1 LKEFHSFNRRFVL
14 RTKSPDFER
23 SMVITMNRKRIRKVV
38 IFFTVLLLFPT
49 VTVQAE
55 RTVYTYTYDYWGIER
70 ESPDAY
76 QAVSTITG
84 EEFGIGDFKD
94 PQGLFVRENRIYVCD
109 TANNRIVILER
120 NGNDITLIDEFSE
133 FTGDT
138 SINTLNEPHDIYTTE
153 NGDMYIS
160 DTGNQRVLHLNS
172 QYELI
177 KTMVRPVDETI
188 DQASDFLPMKLV
200 ADRAGR
206 VFVLVKNYNK
216 GYLQYDNDGNFIG
229 YIGANEVKFNMVDYI
244 WKMLSTK
251 EQRAQMEQF
260 VPTEYNNIAL
270 DQDGFIYATTSVFN
284 ENELINDK
292 AKPIRKLNSMGTDIL
307 IKNGEYPP
315 IGDIWWGNAAGVTG
329 PSKFIDVTA
338 LDNDTYYAI
347 DKTRGR
353 IFGYDYQGN
362 LLYGFG
368 SLGNKQGYFQFPTAL
383 EHMGTDLLV
392 LDSKNSGITFFTL
405 TQYGD
410 LINKALDEYKRGNYD
425 ISAQYWEK
433 VLMQNGNYDLAY
445 IGIGRS
451 LLRKQRYKEAMEYF
465 KIALD
470 DDNYSKAFRLYRK
483 EWIEENIAWIFAGFF
498 LIIIAPL
505 AIGKIKKIKK
515 EVDEA

>member
-1 LKEFHSFNRRFVL
+1 
-14 RTKSPDFER
+14 
-23 SMVITMNRKRIRKVV
+23 MNRKRIRKVI
-38 IFFTVLLLFPT
+38 IFFTVLLLFPN

-76 QAVSTITG
+76 QAVNTITG
-84 EEFGIGDFKD
+84 EEFGIGDFKN

-109 TANNRIVILER
+109 TANNRIVILEKD
-120 NGNDITLIDEFSE
+120 GNDITLIDEFSE

-138 SINTLNEPHDIYTTE
+138 PINTLNEPHDIYTTE

-216 GYLQYDNDGNFIG
+216 GYLQYDNKGDFIG
-229 YIGANEVKFNMVDYI
+229 YIGANEVKFNMADYI

-315 IGDIWWGNAAGVTG
+315 IGDIWWGNVKLQIRVGL
-329 PSKFIDVTA
+329 P
-338 LDNDTYYAI
+338 
-347 DKTRGR
+347 
-353 IFGYDYQGN
+353 
-362 LLYGFG
+362 
-368 SLGNKQGYFQFPTAL
+368 
-383 EHMGTDLLV
+383 
-392 LDSKNSGITFFTL
+392 
-405 TQYGD
+405 
-410 LINKALDEYKRGNYD
+410 
-425 ISAQYWEK
+425 
-433 VLMQNGNYDLAY
+433 
-445 IGIGRS
+445 
-451 LLRKQRYKEAMEYF
+451 
-465 KIALD
+465 
-470 DDNYSKAFRLYRK
+470 AFL
-483 EWIEENIAWIFAGFF
+483 
-498 LIIIAPL
+498 
-505 AIGKIKKIKK
+505 
-515 EVDEA
+515 